1 IQERIEEIRTKG
13 IKMIHD
19 IPKTGAGGALVAFM
33 HPKST
38 GSVLFELC
46 EKKGLKEQNGGHL

>member
-1 IQERIEEIRTKG
+1 MIDEQPRI
-13 IKMIHD
+13 
-19 IPKTGAGGALVAFM
+19 GAGGAHVAFM

-46 EKKGLKEQNGGHL
+46 EKKGMND